1 MLRVA
6 TGHGDEVQ
14 DRVVS
19 RIDEIANNIDFEDPD
34 GWE

>member
-1 MLRVA
+1 VLRVA